1 MPDARPTLLDR
12 LADEFRAVLGHAE
25 RKQEM
30 IEPTAEEA
38 ANGWTA
44 EALTAYIAERAA
56 GQSLAADPGSLQR
69 RAGARPR
76 WANNGYNPMR
86 FGR

>member
-1 MPDARPTLLDR
+1 MPDSRPTLFDR
-12 LADEFRAVLGHAE
+12 LADEFRAVLGYAE
-25 RKQEM
+25 REQRL

-44 EALTAYIAERAA
+44 EALTAYMAERAA
-56 GQSLAADPGSLQR
+56 GQSLAADAGSLQR

-76 WANNGYNPMR
+76 WANNRYDVMG